1 MNVRREKVWW
11 FSDRCFFKIILLVV
25 LEVEE
30 RKQFLD
36 QMAALGKRK
45 EYQQVISNEIA
56 DVSLTKTPFDIE
68 LLIENDISRKYA
80 KWN

>member
-1 MNVRREKVWW
+1 MVIFRRL
-11 FSDRCFFKIILLVV
+11 FFFKIILLVV

-45 EYQQVISNEIA
+45 EYQQVIANEIA
-56 DVSLTKTPFDIE
+56 DVSLTTTPFDIQ